1 MNKLQTYTLML
12 HLMNVKVRSF
22 VLIRSWFVVHL
33 KYRISKYTFLD
44 KYLSFLLKW
53 VVLFTVLGAGVSRTT
68 RFPMISSLFLPPAE
82 MYACSANV
90 CLFPECCMA
99 FLTMAWVWPS
109 GQDAHHPAGDEMH
122 REDHFDVF
130 VNSPSGFRII
140 LYFPKDCWFFSFG
153 L

>member
-53 VVLFTVLGAGVSRTT
+53 VVLFTLFRSRSFMYNQIPYDFQFVSATSRTG
-68 RFPMISSLFLPPAE
+68 
-82 MYACSANV
+82 CANV
-90 CLFPECCMA
+90 CLFPECCVA
-99 FLTMAWVWPS
+99 FLAMAWVWPS

-122 REDHFDVF
+122 SEDHFDVF